1 MSARGRGRAIG
12 GLVRQERGRLPPGAR
27 VPPGGLSSDGTH
39 LARRGNEVRGVDL
52 MAGPLRP
59 QIPANRA
66 LEIVIAAAI
75 PQNPAHIRLLDGKQ
89 AVAQLAVRSQP
100 QTIAIAAER
109 L

>member
-1 MSARGRGRAIG
+1 
-12 GLVRQERGRLPPGAR
+12 
-27 VPPGGLSSDGTH
+27 VPPGGLSCESTH

-59 QIPANRA
+59 QIPSNRP

-89 AVAQLAVRSQP
+89 AVAQLAVGRQP

-109 L
+109 LRHRCDEADGPRPVAEPVLEAR